1 MDSLPPDDP
10 NPNQNQAGKIKD
22 VPPDGRRLSRRG
34 PMVNASGEREMEII
48 DLRDQGVIVIMFL
61 IGLVNYLL
69 RERCTC

>member
-1 MDSLPPDDP
+1 MDSLPPND
-10 NPNQNQAGKIKD
+10 PNQNQAGITKAD
-22 VPPDGRRLSRRG
+22 PPDGRRKLSRRG
-34 PMVNASGEREMEII
+34 PTVNASGEQEMEII